1 MEVGDWKSTGE
12 LGPLYRQIRKLG
24 LEQNIA
30 ELDAFGFTIL
40 EPGKAAPV
48 AWVEGLRD
56 KLLEVAERRTG
67 VKHDVVTGEHG
78 HLDVQPP
85 FKHQYILYYLL
96 LEDPVFQQAI
106 CNPYLLALQT
116 YMLGFDCRLSSCT
129 SFVKWRDEQGYGPTL
144 GLHAD
149 TPVTHPLP
157 IGKDTHTGNSAFLL
171 TDYTLDNGA
180 LAMVPGSH
188 RYARQPRPGEGAD
201 AAIPIEAPMGSLV
214 VWNGNMWHGA
224 FPRKTDGLRLVL
236 TMYFNRWY
244 LYPQEDYRRT
254 VTQEI
259 LDANP
264 KRLAVLL
271 GLANPNMWD
280 NVQGPDFAGAAQTMA
295 AAYEEAG
302 LPNPAA
308 PHATRIA
315 TDEADLAAG

>member
-1 MEVGDWKSTGE
+1 MKIGDWKATPE
-12 LGPLYRQIRKLG
+12 LGPLYREIRELG

-48 AWVEGLRD
+48 AWVEQLRD
-56 KLLEVAERRTG
+56 TLLAVAERRTG
-67 VKHDVVTGEHG
+67 VKHDLATGTHG
-78 HLDVQPP
+78 NLDVQPP
-85 FKHQYILYYLL
+85 FQHQYILYYLL
-96 LEDPVFQQAI
+96 LEDPIFQQAI

-116 YMLGFDCRLSSCT
+116 YMLGFDCRISSCT
-129 SFVKWRDEQGYGPTL
+129 SFVKWRDEDGYGPTL

-149 TPVTHPLP
+149 TPVMHSIP

-171 TDYTLDNGA
+171 TDYTLANGA

-224 FPRKTDGLRLVL
+224 FPRTAEGLRLVL
-236 TMYFNRWY
+236 TMYFNRSY

-271 GLANPNMWD
+271 GLSNPNMWESTD
-280 NVQGPDFAGAAQTMA
+280 GPDFVGAAALMQA
-295 AAYEEAG
+295 AREEAG
-302 LPNPAA
+302 TRTEHRFLPAGV
-308 PHATRIA
+308 
-315 TDEADLAAG
+315 DGDADLAAG

>member
-1 MEVGDWKSTGE
+1 MQVGDWKSTPE
-12 LGPLYRQIRKLG
+12 LGPLYREIRKLG

-56 KLLEVAERRTG
+56 KVLEVAERRTG
-67 VKHDVVTGEHG
+67 VKHDLVTGAHG

-85 FKHQYILYYLL
+85 FHHQYILYYLL

-116 YMLGFDCRLSSCT
+116 YMLGFDCRISSCT
-129 SFVKWRDEQGYGPTL
+129 SFVKWRDEEGYGPTL

-149 TPVTHPLP
+149 TPVMHPLP
-157 IGKDTHTGNSAFLL
+157 VGKDTHTGNSAFLL

-188 RYARQPRPGEGAD
+188 RYARQPRAGEGAD

-236 TMYFNRWY
+236 TMYFNRSY
-244 LYPQEDYRRT
+244 LYPQEDYRHN

-271 GLANPNMWD
+271 GVSNPNMWD
-280 NVQGPDFAGAAQTMA
+280 SAEGPDFRGAAAMMRS
-295 AAYEEAG
+295 AYEEAG
-302 LPNPAA
+302 LPVP
-308 PHATRIA
+308 TGGRI
-315 TDEADLAAG
+315 TDPEPEEANLAAG

>member
-1 MEVGDWKSTGE
+1 MKIGDWKTTPE
-12 LGPLYRQIRKLG
+12 LGPQYREIRRLG

-48 AWVEGLRD
+48 AWVEKLRD
-56 KLLEVAERRTG
+56 TVLGVAERRTG
-67 VKHDVVTGEHG
+67 VKHDLVTGDHG
-78 HLDVQPP
+78 RLDVQPP
-85 FKHQYILYYLL
+85 FEHQYILYYLL
-96 LEDPVFQQAI
+96 LEDPIFQQAI

-116 YMLGFDCRLSSCT
+116 YMLGFDCRISSCT
-129 SFVKWRDEQGYGPTL
+129 SFVKWRDEEGYGPNL

-149 TPVTHPLP
+149 TPVAHPVP

-201 AAIPIEAPMGSLV
+201 GAIPIEAPMGSLV

-224 FPRKTDGLRLVL
+224 FPRKTEGLRLVL
-236 TMYFNRWY
+236 TMYFNRSY

-280 NVQGPDFAGAAQTMA
+280 GADGPDFRGAAAVMKE
-295 AAYEEAG
+295 AYEEAG
-302 LPNPAA
+302 LPMPGAR
-308 PHATRIA
+308 HIA
-315 TDEADLAAG
+315 DLDLSETDLAAG

>member
-1 MEVGDWKSTGE
+1 MQVGDWKSTPE
-12 LGPLYRQIRKLG
+12 LGPLYREIRKLG

-56 KLLEVAERRTG
+56 KVLEVAERRTG
-67 VKHDVVTGEHG
+67 VKHDLVTGAHG

-85 FKHQYILYYLL
+85 FNHQYILYYLL

-116 YMLGFDCRLSSCT
+116 YMLGFDCRISSCT
-129 SFVKWRDEQGYGPTL
+129 SFVKWRDEEGYGPTL

-149 TPVTHPLP
+149 TPVMHPLP
-157 IGKDTHTGNSAFLL
+157 VGKDTHTGNSAFLL

-188 RYARQPRPGEGAD
+188 RYARQPRAGEGAD
-201 AAIPIEAPMGSLV
+201 AAILIEAPMGSLV

-236 TMYFNRWY
+236 TMYFNRSY
-244 LYPQEDYRRT
+244 LYPQEDYRHN
-254 VTQEI
+254 VTREI

-271 GLANPNMWD
+271 GVSNPNMWD
-280 NVQGPDFAGAAQTMA
+280 SAAGPDFRGAAAMMRS
-295 AAYEEAG
+295 AYEEAG
-302 LPNPAA
+302 LPVP
-308 PHATRIA
+308 TGGRI
-315 TDEADLAAG
+315 TDPEPEEANLAAG